1 MASPIAQYVAVRH
14 VDRSPPVFRRLCI
27 LALGLLAGC
36 AAPPPRPVAG
46 PAAGHALVPPAV
58 LRIGLEYLAPE
69 DGAAP
74 AAEVRVSPPPER
86 PLLATSR
93 TVSNKAGDE
102 PVRLVAHA
110 ERLLRRHTWTLD
122 AGDLGQMPGPFE
134 RETLRFLDDLLA
146 ADRKSARR
154 EVRVPFFDWH
164 SHEPTDDPMLGSEFA
179 QQQDREQWIAEHGP
193 ALLRQPFKRLLRRLP
208 LARDVEVAIDD
219 IRAES
224 VPLSTPY
231 QEAHRGRASTRV
243 SMRLRASDWHDPLEV
258 AVIHRG
264 VRFGTAQNYAK
275 ASWNLPLTEH
285 VELSARARQPY
296 DGGDATWRCDLR
308 YRHSARTSFHLA
320 VGEDLEFL
328 STPSVLSQFESPLD
342 GTAGVAFFAVHVF

>member
-1 MASPIAQYVAVRH
+1 M
-14 VDRSPPVFRRLCI
+14 FRRSCI
-27 LALGLLAGC
+27 LAIGLLAGC
-36 AAPPPRPVAG
+36 AAPPARPVAA
-46 PAAGHALVPPAV
+46 PVAAHALVPPAV

-69 DGAAP
+69 DGAA
-74 AAEVRVSPPPER
+74 ATAEIRVTPPPER
-86 PLLATSR
+86 PLLANSR
-93 TVSNKAGDE
+93 NLASPVDPE
-102 PVRLVAHA
+102 RVRLVAHA

-122 AGDLGQMPGPFE
+122 AGDLVQMPGPLE

-146 ADRKSARR
+146 ADRKSAQR

-164 SHEPTDDPMLGSEFA
+164 SHEPTDEPMLGSEFA
-179 QQQDREQWIAEHGP
+179 QRQDREQWIAEHGP

-231 QEAHRGRASTRV
+231 QTAHRGRAGTRV
-243 SMRLRASDWHDPLEV
+243 SMRLRVSDWHDPLEV
-258 AVIHRG
+258 AVVHRG
-264 VRFGTAQNYAK
+264 LRVSSAQNYAK

-285 VELSARARQPY
+285 LELSTRAKQPY

-308 YRHSARTSFHLA
+308 YRHSARTSFHVA

-328 STPSVLSQFESPLD
+328 STPSVLSLFESPLD